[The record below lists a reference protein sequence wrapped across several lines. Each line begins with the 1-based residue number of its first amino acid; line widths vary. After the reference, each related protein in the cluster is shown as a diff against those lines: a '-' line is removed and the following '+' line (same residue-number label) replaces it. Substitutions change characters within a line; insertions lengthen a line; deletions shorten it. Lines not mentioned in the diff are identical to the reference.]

1 MKDNK
6 IIKAL
11 ECCSDNKDYLCPIC
25 PYNKE
30 KATQCHAKMKKDA
43 INFIEQLKRE
53 NEILSNN
60 ADEAFQEG
68 LNENRELFKNEVKA
82 EVIKEFIEK
91 LIYEVVNRPSE
102 NATGG
107 VLYNNGRVDRQNE
120 IIDIINEL
128 AGVDFET

>member
-1 MKDNK
+1 MTDNEFLKD
-6 IIKAL
+6 L
-11 ECCSDNKDYLCPIC
+11 ECCSERGNCNRCSRYTI
-25 PYNKE
+25 PYPTCK
-30 KATQCHAKMKKDA
+30 
-43 INFIEQLKRE
+43 EQLCKSAC
-53 NEILSNN
+53 NLIHILSNN
-60 ADEAFQEG
+60 ADNAFQEG

-82 EVIKEFIEK
+82 EIIKEFIEK
-91 LIYEVVNRPSE
+91 LIYEIVNRPSE